1 MSISL
6 ISAISHCSDEAGA
19 VASLLFN
26 NNIQLSQH
34 PLSVKL
40 QSQVM
45 GEYPKT
51 EAQDRVAYD
60 AIDCLTVLYS
70 QLNEHDMWTGT
81 SFIVSLFFILL

>member
-1 MSISL
+1 
-6 ISAISHCSDEAGA
+6 
-19 VASLLFN
+19 
-26 NNIQLSQH
+26 
-34 PLSVKL
+34 
-40 QSQVM
+40 M

-81 SFIVSLFFILL
+81 SFFVFWLFLCFFFFFLCFFVCYQYEMKPFLAEHILL